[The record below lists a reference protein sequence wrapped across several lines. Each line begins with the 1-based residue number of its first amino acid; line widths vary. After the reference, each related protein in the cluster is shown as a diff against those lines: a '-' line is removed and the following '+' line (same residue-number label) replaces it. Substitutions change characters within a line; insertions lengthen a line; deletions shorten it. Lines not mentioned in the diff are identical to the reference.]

1 MTAKDRIKELQ
12 REVGAGQDGT
22 IGNETL
28 TKFAKKFGKTR
39 VQTIH
44 FFANIHHESGGFT
57 LEREDM
63 KGYSPGRIM
72 EVFGIGR
79 HSANVTR
86 KEAEYLSGKPYELAE
101 RVYGLG
107 NPKKAKEL
115 GNTRPGDGW
124 LFRGGGGLQTTGGF
138 DYMRYGGPEL
148 YNNPDKIGESAYYFT
163 TAIKEFDAKKIW
175 NYAKDLTESS
185 ILNVARI
192 INVGRVDT
200 KVIPN
205 GLDDRRAK
213 VKYYANLWK

>member
-12 REVGAGQDGT
+12 REVGAGQDGG
-22 IGNETL
+22 IGEETL
-28 TKFAKKFGKTR
+28 SKFAKKYGKTR

-57 LEREDM
+57 LERENM
-63 KGYSPGRIM
+63 KDYSPRRIM
-72 EVFGIGR
+72 EIFGVGK
-79 HSANVTR
+79 HSAKVTL
-86 KEAEYLSGKPYELAE
+86 KEAEHLSGKPYELAE

-124 LFRGGGGLQTTGGF
+124 LFRGGGSLQTTGGR

-148 YNNPDKIGESAYYFT
+148 YNNPDKIGQSAYYFT
-163 TAIKEFDAKKIW
+163 TAIKEFDEKNIWAK
-175 NYAKDLTESS
+175 AEDLSEQS
-185 ILNVARI
+185 IRSVCLAVN
-192 INVGRVDT
+192 GGY
-200 KVIPN
+200 N

-213 VKYYANLWK
+213 INYYASLWK